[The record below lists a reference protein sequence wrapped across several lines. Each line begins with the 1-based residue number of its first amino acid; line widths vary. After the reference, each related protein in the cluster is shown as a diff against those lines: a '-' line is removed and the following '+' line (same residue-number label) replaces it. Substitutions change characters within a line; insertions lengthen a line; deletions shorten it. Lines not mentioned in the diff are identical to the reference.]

1 MFVFQFFPE
10 VPMRK
15 AWSILTI
22 LILVSFVS
30 PVWAVAPQREDV
42 KRILKR
48 LEEDT
53 DRYSKSL
60 DSALDKS
67 PLNGTRAEDEINNYV
82 HQFEEATDH
91 LKDKYEDQGAA
102 PNLTR
107 EVLSRAQSIDRF
119 MRRNSLGG
127 QAESDWRIVRSD
139 LNLLARSY
147 RIAWR
152 W

>member
-1 MFVFQFFPE
+1 
-10 VPMRK
+10 MRK

-147 RIAWR
+147 RITWR